1 MSFNLKYASAATPH
15 SWAERRP
22 VVRELLR
29 QELPTVIGTQE
40 GLYRQL
46 KDIHADL
53 PEQYSW
59 IGLGRDGGSRG
70 EFAAVFYD
78 ARELEPLEFDHFWL
92 SEHPGRIASRSWG
105 NVVVRMATWVRFAD
119 RSGREFV
126 VLNTHLDHQSER
138 ARRRAAELL
147 LHVIG
152 RFGPGLPV
160 VVTGDFNTPAETSRT
175 YSLLV
180 GAGGLADT
188 WLTARERLSPAYATF
203 HGYTRPIPDGQRID
217 WILTS
222 PSFTVESASISTFAL
237 DGQFPSDHLPIQAVV
252 SL

>member
-15 SWAERRP
+15 SWTDRRP
-22 VVRELLR
+22 VVRALLR

-46 KDIHADL
+46 RDIHADL
-53 PEQYSW
+53 PDHYSW
-59 IGLGRDGGSRG
+59 IGLGRDGGSHG
-70 EFAAVFYD
+70 EFAAIFYD

-92 SEHPGRIASRSWG
+92 SEHPSRVGSRSWG

-126 VLNTHLDHQSER
+126 VLNTHLDHESER

-147 LHVIG
+147 LHVID
-152 RFGPGLPV
+152 RFGPELPV

-175 YSLLV
+175 YALLV
-180 GAGGLADT
+180 GSGGLTDT
-188 WLTARERLSPAYATF
+188 WLTAAERGPAYATF
-203 HGYTRPIPDGQRID
+203 HGYADPIPDGQRID

-222 PSFTVESASISTFAL
+222 RQFAVESAAISTFAL
-237 DGQFPSDHLPIQAVV
+237 DGQYPSDHLPIQVV
-252 SL
+252 VRL